1 MTLHLASQQK
11 TSNMHQAVSA
21 QAVMDAHAK
30 SFSWAAKFLS
40 PEARRDAAQ
49 LYAFARLADD
59 LADEEHLGSLLQR
72 TQQLAKLRAQVLSP
86 QNERTQAG
94 DVGRL
99 LSQHGVDPAV
109 MAHFLDCLAQDAG
122 PRQIQTTQEL
132 LQFAYGAAGTVG
144 QMMCPILGASA
155 LGQSYAM
162 ALGVAMQL
170 TNISRD
176 VVEDAARGRC
186 YIPAQWNI
194 DRQILQAPT
203 TPDQSAQAFHAI
215 EKILLLA
222 DDFYAYAQQGMDY
235 IPPRNRRAIDIATA
249 LYHGIG
255 RKILRCGAA
264 QYWTGRTS
272 LDAVEKSWLIVSCY
286 SGRSPFHK
294 TLVRDVVRIDL
305 QHLAGTPGFPS

>member
-1 MTLHLASQQK
+1 MTLHLTRQQA
-11 TSNMHQAVSA
+11 TNTTQVVSA

-30 SFSWAAKFLS
+30 SFSWAAKFLT

-59 LADEEHLGSLLQR
+59 LADEEHLGSLVQR
-72 TQQLAKLRAQVLSP
+72 TQQLAELRAQVLSP
-86 QNERTQAG
+86 HNTTTQAG
-94 DVGRL
+94 KLGRL

-109 MAHFLDCLAQDAG
+109 MAHFMDCLVQDAG
-122 PRQIQTTQEL
+122 PRRIETTQEL
-132 LQFAYGAAGTVG
+132 LHFAYGAAGTVG

-186 YIPAQWNI
+186 YIPAQW
-194 DRQILQAPT
+194 DVDPKMLQAPT
-203 TPDQSAQAFHAI
+203 TQAQSAQAFQAI
-215 EKILLLA
+215 EKILRLA
-222 DDFYAYAQQGMDY
+222 DDFYAYAQQGMVH
-235 IPPRNRRAIDIATA
+235 IPPRNRRAIDVATA
-249 LYHGIG
+249 LYRGIG

-264 QYWTGRTS
+264 QYWEGRTS
-272 LDAVEKSWLIVSCY
+272 LDALEKTWLIVACY
-286 SGRSPFHK
+286 AGRSPFHK
-294 TLVRDVVRIDL
+294 APRRDVVRIDL
-305 QHLAGTPGFPS
+305 QHLAGIPGFPS